1 MVVLKAELRQ
11 LKPHSI
17 LLPALQSLWKPH
29 QAITSIHRK
38 HGDLV
43 LGRFFDKNLL
53 FVSHPEHIEQV
64 YAQEA
69 RGLLSRDFLYVAK
82 KSLFGDGLINSK
94 TETWIN
100 QRRLIQ
106 PLFLKEA
113 VSDWENVITSNASAA
128 ANKLKGNSP
137 QEINLSSEIRTL
149 IQRIFIQILMGKLV
163 DDMPEKERL
172 MAAIGAISKG
182 LLLQMIAQ
190 IISDGK
196 LMKLMPNKDRQY
208 QTAVA
213 QLYAFVDKEIANR
226 NEHQGHDLISLML
239 KATDKKSGYSMTPE
253 LLQDET
259 VNLLFAGQD
268 TTINTLSWFFYLI
281 GKDPVTQNK
290 ITEEILNHSTAPIT
304 AADLDK
310 LVNTKAALHETL
322 RLYPSSPA
330 LATQAVADVVIG
342 GYPIAEGTIILL
354 STYVTH
360 RHPALWKRPN
370 EFYPE
375 HFLNNTDQVGRHKY
389 SFYPFGGGLHNCIG
403 RHFVE
408 LEMMIVIVTLLREFT
423 FKTSNTV
430 KKAASITLK
439 PGRDIIASLIPLQG
453 SEN

>member
-17 LLPALQSLWKPH
+17 LFPVLQSLWQPH
-29 QAITSIHRK
+29 QAITLIHQNY
-38 HGDLV
+38 GDLV
-43 LGRFFDKNLL
+43 LGRFFNKKLL
-53 FVSHPEHIEQV
+53 FVSHPEHIEEV

-94 TETWIN
+94 TEIWTN
-100 QRRLIQ
+100 QRRLLQ

-113 VSDWENVITSNASAA
+113 VSEWESVISAIASST
-128 ANKLKGNSP
+128 ANQLKGAAP

-149 IQRIFIQILMGKLV
+149 IQRIFIQILMGLSV
-163 DDMPEKERL
+163 DDLPEKQQ
-172 MAAIGAISKG
+172 MMSAIEAISKG
-182 LLLQMIAQ
+182 LLLQMITQ

-196 LMKLMPNKDRQY
+196 WMKLMPNKNRQY
-208 QTAVA
+208 QEAVA
-213 QLYAFVDKEIANR
+213 QLYEFVNKEIANR
-226 NEHQGHDLISLML
+226 KEQQGHDLISLML
-239 KATDKKSGYSMTPE
+239 KATDKKTGYTMTPE

-281 GKDPVTQNK
+281 GKDAGTHKK
-290 ITEEILNHSTAPIT
+290 ITEEIITHKTTPIT
-304 AADLDK
+304 ATNLDK
-310 LVNTKAALHETL
+310 LVYTKAALHETL

-330 LATQAVADVVIG
+330 LATQAVADAVIG
-342 GYPIAEGTIILL
+342 GYPIPAGTTILL

-360 RHPALWKRPN
+360 RHPALWERPN

-375 HFLNNTDQVGRHKY
+375 HFMNNTGQASRHKY

-423 FKTSNTV
+423 FKTNSTV
-430 KKAASITLK
+430 KEAASITLK
-439 PGRDIIASLIPLQG
+439 PDRDIVASVKPLPG
-453 SEN
+453 

>member
-1 MVVLKAELRQ
+1 MVVLKADLRN

-17 LLPALQSLWKPH
+17 LFPALLSLRRPH
-29 QAITSIHRK
+29 QAITTIHQNY
-38 HGDLV
+38 GDLV
-43 LGRFFDKNLL
+43 LGRFFNKKLL
-53 FVSHPEHIEQV
+53 FVSHPEQIEEV
-64 YAQEA
+64 YVQEA
-69 RGLLSRDFLYVAK
+69 RGLLSRDFLYDAK

-94 TETWIN
+94 TETWTN
-100 QRRLIQ
+100 QRRLLQ

-113 VSDWENVITSNASAA
+113 VSEWESVITSIASAA
-128 ANKLKGNSP
+128 ANKLKGNTP
-137 QEINLSSEIRTL
+137 HEINLSNELRTL
-149 IQRIFIQILMGKLV
+149 IQRIFIQILMGKSV
-163 DDMPEKERL
+163 DNLPEKERL
-172 MAAIGAISKG
+172 IAAVGAISKG

-196 LMKLMPNKDRQY
+196 LMKLMPNKNRQY

-226 NEHQGHDLISLML
+226 QEHQGHDLISLML
-239 KATDKKSGYSMTPE
+239 KATDKKSGYSITPE

-281 GKDPVTQNK
+281 GKDAGTHKK
-290 ITEEILNHSTAPIT
+290 ITEEILTHKTAPIT
-304 AADLDK
+304 ATNLDK
-310 LVNTKAALHETL
+310 LVYTKAALHETL

-342 GYPIAEGTIILL
+342 GYPIAESTTILL

-360 RHPALWKRPN
+360 RHPALWERPN

-375 HFLNNTDQVGRHKY
+375 HFLKNIGQVGRHKY

-423 FKTSNTV
+423 FKTNGNV
-430 KKAASITLK
+430 KEAASITLK
-439 PGRDIIASLIPLQG
+439 PDRDIVATVKPLPD
-453 SEN
+453 

>member
-17 LLPALQSLWKPH
+17 LFPALQSLRQPH

-100 QRRLIQ
+100 QRRLLQ

-113 VSDWENVITSNASAA
+113 VSEWENVITSNASAA
-128 ANKLKGNSP
+128 ANQLKKTTP

-163 DDMPEKERL
+163 DDMLEKEQL
-172 MAAIGAISKG
+172 MDAVGTISKG

-213 QLYAFVDKEIANR
+213 QLYAFVHKEIASR
-226 NEHQGHDLISLML
+226 KEQQGHDLISLML

-281 GKDPVTQNK
+281 GKDAETHKK
-290 ITEEILNHSTAPIT
+290 ITEEILKHKTTPLT
-304 AADLDK
+304 AANLEK
-310 LVNTKAALHETL
+310 LVYTKAALHETL

-342 GYPIAEGTIILL
+342 GYPIPAGTTILL

-360 RHPALWKRPN
+360 RHAALWERPH

-375 HFLNNTDQVGRHKY
+375 HFLTTPGQEGRHKY

-423 FKTSNTV
+423 FKTNRAF
-430 KKAASITLK
+430 KEAASITLK
-439 PGRDIIASLIPLQG
+439 PDQDVVLSMNLIG
-453 SEN
+453 K

>member
-1 MVVLKAELRQ
+1 MVVLKAYLRQ

-17 LLPALQSLWKPH
+17 LFPALLSLRRPH
-29 QAITSIHRK
+29 QAIMSIHQNN
-38 HGDLV
+38 GDLV
-43 LGRFFDKNLL
+43 LGRFFNKKLL
-53 FVSHPEHIEQV
+53 FVSNPEHIEEV

-69 RGLLSRDFLYVAK
+69 RGLLSRDFLYDAK

-94 TETWIN
+94 TEIWTN
-100 QRRLIQ
+100 QRRLLQ

-113 VSDWENVITSNASAA
+113 VSEWESVISAIASST
-128 ANKLKGNSP
+128 ANQLKGAAP

-149 IQRIFIQILMGKLV
+149 IQRIFIQILMGLSV
-163 DDMPEKERL
+163 DDLPEKQQL
-172 MAAIGAISKG
+172 MSAVGAISKG
-182 LLLQMIAQ
+182 LLIQMIAQ

-196 LMKLMPNKDRQY
+196 LIKLMPTQNRQY
-208 QTAVA
+208 QEAVA
-213 QLYAFVDKEIANR
+213 QLYEFVKKEIANR
-226 NEHQGHDLISLML
+226 KVLQGHDLISLML
-239 KATDKKSGYSMTPE
+239 KSADKKTGYTMTPE

-281 GKDPVTQNK
+281 GKDAETHKK
-290 ITEEILNHSTAPIT
+290 ITEEILKHKTTPIT
-304 AADLDK
+304 ADNLEK
-310 LVNTKAALHETL
+310 LVYTKATLNETL

-342 GYPIAEGTIILL
+342 GYPIAAGTTILL

-360 RHPALWKRPN
+360 RHPALWERPN

-375 HFLNNTDQVGRHKY
+375 HFLNNTGKVSRHKY

-423 FKTSNTV
+423 FKTIGKV
-430 KKAASITLK
+430 KEAASITLK
-439 PGRDIIASLIPLQG
+439 PDRDVISSRSPLPG
-453 SEN
+453 

>member
-1 MVVLKAELRQ
+1 MVVLKADLRN

-17 LLPALQSLWKPH
+17 LFPALLSLRRPH
-29 QAITSIHRK
+29 QAITTIHQNY
-38 HGDLV
+38 GDLV
-43 LGRFFDKNLL
+43 LGRFFNKKLL
-53 FVSHPEHIEQV
+53 FVSHPEQIEEV

-69 RGLLSRDFLYVAK
+69 RGLLSRDFLYDAK

-94 TETWIN
+94 TEIWTN
-100 QRRLIQ
+100 QRRLLQ
-106 PLFLKEA
+106 PLFLKET
-113 VSDWENVITSNASAA
+113 VSEWENVITSNASAA

-137 QEINLSSEIRTL
+137 QEINLSNEIRTL
-149 IQRIFIQILMGKLV
+149 IQRIFIQILMGLSV
-163 DDMPEKERL
+163 DDLPEKQQL
-172 MAAIGAISKG
+172 MSAVGAISKG
-182 LLLQMIAQ
+182 LLIQMIAQ

-196 LMKLMPNKDRQY
+196 LMKLMPNKNRQY
-208 QTAVA
+208 HAAVE
-213 QLYAFVDKEIANR
+213 QLYKFVNKEIASR
-226 NEHQGHDLISLML
+226 KEHQNHDLISLML

-281 GKDPVTQNK
+281 GKDVETHKK
-290 ITEEILNHSTAPIT
+290 ITDEILKHKTAPIT
-304 AADLDK
+304 ATNLDK
-310 LVNTKAALHETL
+310 LVYTKAALHETL

-342 GYPIAEGTIILL
+342 GFPIAAGTTILL
-354 STYVTH
+354 STYATH
-360 RHPALWKRPN
+360 RHPALWERPN

-375 HFLNNTDQVGRHKY
+375 HFLNNTGQISRHKY

-439 PGRDIIASLIPLQG
+439 PDRDIIATLKPLP
-453 SEN
+453 N

>member
-1 MVVLKAELRQ
+1 MG
-11 LKPHSI
+11 I
-17 LLPALQSLWKPH
+17 
-29 QAITSIHRK
+29 
-38 HGDLV
+38 
-43 LGRFFDKNLL
+43 
-53 FVSHPEHIEQV
+53 
-64 YAQEA
+64 
-69 RGLLSRDFLYVAK
+69 
-82 KSLFGDGLINSK
+82 
-94 TETWIN
+94 
-100 QRRLIQ
+100 
-106 PLFLKEA
+106 
-113 VSDWENVITSNASAA
+113 NVITSIASAR
-128 ANKLKGNSP
+128 ANQLKGTAP

-149 IQRIFIQILMGKLV
+149 IQRIFIQILMGLSV
-163 DDMPEKERL
+163 DDLPEKQQL
-172 MAAIGAISKG
+172 MSAVGAISKG
-182 LLLQMIAQ
+182 LLIQMIAQ

-196 LMKLMPNKDRQY
+196 LMKLMPNKNRQY
-208 QTAVA
+208 HAAVE
-213 QLYAFVDKEIANR
+213 QLYKFVNKEIASR
-226 NEHQGHDLISLML
+226 KEHQNHDLISLML

-281 GKDPVTQNK
+281 GKDVETHKK
-290 ITEEILNHSTAPIT
+290 ITDEILKHKTAPIT
-304 AADLDK
+304 ATNLDK
-310 LVNTKAALHETL
+310 LVYTKAALHETL

-342 GYPIAEGTIILL
+342 GFPIAAGTTILL

-360 RHPALWKRPN
+360 RHPALWERPN

-375 HFLNNTDQVGRHKY
+375 HFLNNTGQISRHKY

-439 PGRDIIASLIPLQG
+439 PDRDIIATLKPLP
-453 SEN
+453 N

>member
-17 LLPALQSLWKPH
+17 LFPALQSLWQPH

-94 TETWIN
+94 TEIWTN
-100 QRRLIQ
+100 QRRLLQ

-113 VSDWENVITSNASAA
+113 VSEWENVITSIASAT
-128 ANKLKGNSP
+128 ANQLKGTAH
-137 QEINLSSEIRTL
+137 QEINLSSELRTL

-172 MAAIGAISKG
+172 MDAVGAISKG

-196 LMKLMPNKDRQY
+196 LIKLMPIKNRQY

-213 QLYAFVDKEIANR
+213 QLYAFVNKEIANR
-226 NEHQGHDLISLML
+226 QGYQGHDLISLML
-239 KATDKKSGYSMTPE
+239 KATDKKTGYTMTPE

-281 GKDPVTQNK
+281 GKDAEIHKK
-290 ITEEILNHSTAPIT
+290 ITEEILKHKTTPIT
-304 AADLDK
+304 AANLEK
-310 LVNTKAALHETL
+310 LVYTKAALHETL

-330 LATQAVADVVIG
+330 LATQAIADVVIG
-342 GYPIAEGTIILL
+342 GYPIAAGTTILL

-360 RHPALWKRPN
+360 RHAALWERPN

-375 HFLNNTDQVGRHKY
+375 HFLTTPGQEGRHKY

-439 PGRDIIASLIPLQG
+439 PDRDIIATLKPLP
-453 SEN
+453 N

>member
-1 MVVLKAELRQ
+1 MVVLKADLRQ

-17 LLPALQSLWKPH
+17 LFPALLSLKRPH
-29 QAITSIHRK
+29 QAITTIHQSY
-38 HGDLV
+38 GDLV
-43 LGRFFDKNLL
+43 LGRFFNKKLL
-53 FVSHPEHIEQV
+53 FISHPEHIEEV

-69 RGLLSRDFLYVAK
+69 RGLLSRDFLYDAK

-94 TETWIN
+94 TEIWTN
-100 QRRLIQ
+100 QRRLLQ
-106 PLFLKEA
+106 PLFFKEA
-113 VSDWENVITSNASAA
+113 VSEWESIISSIASAR
-128 ANKLKGNSP
+128 ANQFKGTAP
-137 QEINLSSEIRTL
+137 QEINLSNELRTL
-149 IQRIFIQILMGKLV
+149 IQRIFIQILMGSLI
-163 DDMPEKERL
+163 DDLPEKEPL
-172 MAAIGAISKG
+172 MAAVGEISKG
-182 LLLQMIAQ
+182 LLLQMISQ

-196 LMKLMPNKDRQY
+196 LMKLMPNKNRQY

-213 QLYAFVDKEIANR
+213 QLYAFVNKEIASR
-226 NEHQGHDLISLML
+226 KERQGHDLISLML
-239 KATDKKSGYSMTPE
+239 KATDKKSGYVMTPE

-281 GKDPVTQNK
+281 GKDAEIHKK
-290 ITEEILNHSTAPIT
+290 ITEEILKHKAAPIT
-304 AADLDK
+304 AASLEK
-310 LVNTKAALHETL
+310 LVYTKAALLETL

-342 GYPIAEGTIILL
+342 GYPIAAGTTILL

-360 RHPALWKRPN
+360 RHPVLWERPN

-375 HFLNNTDQVGRHKY
+375 HFLNNTGQVGRHKY

-423 FKTSNTV
+423 FKTKGIV
-430 KKAASITLK
+430 KEAASITLK
-439 PGRDIIASLIPLQG
+439 PDRDIIATLKPLPD
-453 SEN
+453 

>member
-1 MVVLKAELRQ
+1 MVVLKADLRQ

-17 LLPALQSLWKPH
+17 LFPALLSLRRPH
-29 QAITSIHRK
+29 QAITTIHRN

-43 LGRFFDKNLL
+43 LGRFFNKKLL
-53 FVSHPEHIEQV
+53 FVSNPEHIEEV

-69 RGLLSRDFLYVAK
+69 RGLLSRDFLYDAK

-94 TETWIN
+94 TEIWTN
-100 QRRLIQ
+100 QRRLLQ
-106 PLFLKEA
+106 PIFLKEA
-113 VSDWENVITSNASAA
+113 VSEWESIIKSIASVTV
-128 ANKLKGNSP
+128 NQLKKTTP
-137 QEINLSSEIRTL
+137 QEINLSNELRTL
-149 IQRIFIQILMGKLV
+149 IQRIFIQILMGLSV
-163 DDMPEKERL
+163 DDLPEKERL
-172 MAAIGAISKG
+172 MDAVGAISKG
-182 LLLQMIAQ
+182 LLLQMITQ
-190 IISDGK
+190 IISNGK
-196 LMKLMPNKDRQY
+196 LMKLMPTQNRQY

-226 NEHQGHDLISLML
+226 KELQDHDLISLML
-239 KATDKKSGYSMTPE
+239 NATDKKTGYTMTPE

-281 GKDPVTQNK
+281 GKDAETHKK
-290 ITEEILNHSTAPIT
+290 ITEEIFKHKTTPIT
-304 AADLDK
+304 AANLEK
-310 LVNTKAALHETL
+310 LVYTKAALHETL

-330 LATQAVADVVIG
+330 LATQAVADVIIG
-342 GYPIAEGTIILL
+342 GYPIAAGTTILL

-360 RHPALWKRPN
+360 RYPALWERPN

-375 HFLNNTDQVGRHKY
+375 HFLKIPEQVGRHKY

-423 FKTSNTV
+423 FKTNSIV
-430 KKAASITLK
+430 KEAASITLK
-439 PGRDIIASLIPLQG
+439 PDRDIIASITTLPDQH
-453 SEN
+453 